1 MIKRLLLALAIGI
14 SSGVTGISPNRY
26 AFTAYA
32 SPGDTTRPAVPTSAD
47 SARALSKLAS
57 DLAAIV
63 NLPEELK
70 AGRVG
75 IEVRSLTRNRAIYSL
90 NADKPLTPAST
101 TKVVTTFTAL
111 SELGPDYMIRTV
123 VGMTN
128 RPKNGVLV
136 GDLYVKGHGDPFL
149 TIGDIDALVD
159 QTVASGIVEVN
170 GNIVGDGTWFDAK
183 TERIE
188 YSGDD
193 DVVEDLPP
201 ITALSVENS
210 AFSVIVS
217 SPRTPGEPLN
227 VQTYPRSS
235 GFLIV
240 NSGVTA
246 AGRTAPAKKG
256 KKGSGRQSQAITPSP
271 GLLRDDLDPS
281 VPRYGDEPALAQARP
296 RNGSTAPEASNIA
309 RPPKPAIPSGPLK
322 VQVSAGRDGDQ
333 TITVTGTL
341 AANRT
346 VNYHYE
352 MENPAL
358 VVAGMICDRLRAR
371 GIRISGHA
379 VSGATPAKYKAIAE
393 TKRPLVEVLE
403 KVMKHSNNYLAEYV
417 FKMIGAAAG
426 GREETAKRSVE
437 KIGQRMSIV
446 GVNFNR
452 CLINDGSGLS
462 RANCLS
468 AEALAEILSAAYRD
482 RKLFRSFY
490 ELLSIAG
497 VDGTLRKR
505 MKGTFA
511 ENNLRGK
518 TGTLRNVAALT
529 AYVTTR
535 DGELMVFGS
544 IMNGGNLG
552 AYRQV
557 QDRIGARLAAFSY
570 SQATAPV
577 TPPAKTPVKPAVTA
591 KPKR

>member
-1 MIKRLLLALAIGI
+1 
-14 SSGVTGISPNRY
+14 
-26 AFTAYA
+26 
-32 SPGDTTRPAVPTSAD
+32 VPTAAD
-47 SARALSKLAS
+47 SARALSKLSS
-57 DLAAIV
+57 DLAALIT
-63 NLPEELK
+63 LPEELK

-75 IEVRSLTRNRAIYSL
+75 IDIRSLTRNRGIYSL

-136 GDLYVKGHGDPFL
+136 GDLYVKGHGDPYL
-149 TIGDIDALVD
+149 SIGDIDALVD
-159 QTVASGIVEVN
+159 QTVASGIVEVS
-170 GNIVGDGTWFDAK
+170 GNIVGDGTWFDGK

-188 YSGDD
+188 YSGDE

-235 GFLIV
+235 GFVIV
-240 NSGVTA
+240 NAGVTA
-246 AGRTAPAKKG
+246 AGRTPARKG
-256 KKGSGRQSQAITPSP
+256 KKGSGRQSQVLAPSP
-271 GLLRDDLDPS
+271 SLLRDDLDPGI
-281 VPRYGDEPALAQARP
+281 PRYGDEPALAQTLP
-296 RNGSTAPEASNIA
+296 RNGGTAPEATNIVG
-309 RPPKPAIPSGPLK
+309 PPKPALPTGPLK
-322 VQVSAGRDGDQ
+322 VQVTNGKDGEQ
-333 TITVTGTL
+333 TITVSGTL

-358 VVAGMICDRLRAR
+358 VVAGMICDRLRLR
-371 GIRISGHA
+371 GIRIGGHA
-379 VSGATPAKYKAIAE
+379 TSGATPSKYKVVAE
-393 TKRPLVEVLE
+393 TKRPLVEVLAN
-403 KVMKHSNNYLAEYV
+403 VMKHSNNYLAEYV

-468 AEALAEILSAAYRD
+468 AEALAEILSAAYHD

-544 IMNGGNLG
+544 IMNGANIGS
-552 AYRQV
+552 YRQV

-570 SQATAPV
+570 SQGMAPV
-577 TPPAKTPVKPAVTA
+577 APPAKAPAKLPTKAPAKPPVK
-591 KPKR
+591 R